1 MENLESS
8 QTGKAPRLH
17 RGAGEERESGGQIG
31 GDMEEKGKDKE
42 FITTIRMPEELHEL
56 LRVIAFKTKK
66 SINQIMVES
75 IKMANPQETVHE

>member
-1 MENLESS
+1 
-8 QTGKAPRLH
+8 
-17 RGAGEERESGGQIG
+17 
-31 GDMEEKGKDKE
+31 MEEKGKDKE

-56 LRVIAFKTKK
+56 LCVIAFKTKK

>member
-1 MENLESS
+1 
-8 QTGKAPRLH
+8 
-17 RGAGEERESGGQIG
+17 
-31 GDMEEKGKDKE
+31 MEEKGKDKE